1 MSKVINTVGGG
12 SSSGGAWAVLW
23 TNPDPTASFT
33 AQTIQTTGLSNYRFV
48 AIIVVAGT
56 NVAST
61 KVGTAIIFPFIN
73 GRTVSI
79 YGSLFGS
86 SSQRDC
92 VLASDSI
99 AIGNRQD
106 NNNAYLIPTEVYGI
120 P

>member
-1 MSKVINTVGGG
+1 MA
-12 SSSGGAWAVLW
+12 SGTIKNNNWKSLW
-23 TNPDPTASFT
+23 TNPDPSATFT

-48 AIIVVAGT
+48 AIIVIAGT

-79 YGSLFGS
+79 YGALFGS

-106 NNNAYLIPTEVYGI
+106 NNNAYLIPTEVYGL